1 MAITISLVV
10 IYSRR
15 TSLPLK
21 VNEFCFSQQISEM
34 MKIKDFSWLNW
45 FQLIF
50 FFIWNASSSQRCSF
64 CVCSLDFSPN
74 SKRHLVPSL
83 PALSFSSDCH
93 LPLRCWISR
102 AESRKVFSIVL
113 SSVSYQKVSITSRPT
128 SDSSWLAAAMSDY
141 FRRPR
146 PWNAAVPQQFQWTLK
161 LFWEF
166 IARICWK

>member
-1 MAITISLVV
+1 
-10 IYSRR
+10 
-15 TSLPLK
+15 
-21 VNEFCFSQQISEM
+21 M

-113 SSVSYQKVSITSRPT
+113 SSVSYQKASIKSRPT
-128 SDSSWLAAAMSDY
+128 SDSSWSWWWNSRPANWQTICSSCFTTSANNRRKNSTSKSELSRIWAMPDSPSTVSVSTPARFSPIPHY
-141 FRRPR
+141 KSF
-146 PWNAAVPQQFQWTLK
+146 K
-161 LFWEF
+161 LLP
-166 IARICWK
+166 